1 MVYSCSF
8 IRPRLPCSFSRSAVA
23 PRPRPTFC
31 QGTFQRGDSTAIL
44 TGRRPKPRSAESPL
58 QFHADVDGASAAAA
72 NEKFSPELP
81 SASAHAVGGT
91 RLGDAA
97 PAGDVLRDGVSY

>member
-1 MVYSCSF
+1 M
-8 IRPRLPCSFSRSAVA
+8 RSSN

-72 NEKFSPELP
+72 NEKISPELP
-81 SASAHAVGGT
+81 SEPAHPVGGK
-91 RLGDAA
+91 RPSDKA
-97 PAGDVLRDGVSY
+97 PAGDALHDGLSY